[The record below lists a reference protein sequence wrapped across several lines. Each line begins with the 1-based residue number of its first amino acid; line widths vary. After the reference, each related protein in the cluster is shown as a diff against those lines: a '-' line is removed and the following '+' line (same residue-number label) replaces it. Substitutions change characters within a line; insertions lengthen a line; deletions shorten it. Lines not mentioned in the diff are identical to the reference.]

1 MIDNSFPTKFYFSM
15 SDLGIPCKK
24 CRVKMGHHT
33 MIEMVRCYEKYFRSQ
48 SEKLGSKRLIEDLV
62 GDFGN

>member
-1 MIDNSFPTKFYFSM
+1 MSDDFPTKFFFSM

-24 CRVKMGHHT
+24 CRVKMGNHT
-33 MIEMVRCYEKYFRSQ
+33 MIEMVRCYEKYFRDDKT
-48 SEKLGSKRLIEDLV
+48 KLGSKRLIEDLV